1 MGLGV
6 GSKKQQM
13 WVEERMSF
21 KLGDSVSVTGIV
33 ASLGKTSSVTNKR
46 GKIIHD
52 AHPVYAI
59 QFDDGSKGEVKLD
72 DGVTT
77 MTSLNVATAT
87 GPPLGPPSMTATG
100 NKVITPGSSTSS
112 SSGSGSSTSSSSGSG
127 SDNTPPAGGPDTACI
142 GGDPKSLLHMVP
154 DGLIHFGG
162 KTYDIRY
169 TKADQNRR
177 SSYSFSEQEAKL
189 LKDIGLVEGSK
200 SYAYV
205 KDKLPAFFNELP
217 CCQTNAALSLSS
229 KCDTPRSVIET
240 VLKEKEYTA
249 VEKYKE
255 DMKRPSPTLDFLAK
269 EYNLVSGLRKLIS
282 GPAPSAKTVKTSADL
297 AKEGN
302 DIFNLFL
309 LRI

>member
-1 MGLGV
+1 
-6 GSKKQQM
+6 
-13 WVEERMSF
+13 MSF
-21 KLGDSVSVTGIV
+21 KVGDSVSITGTV
-33 ASLGKTSSVTNKR
+33 ASLGKTSPVTNKT
-46 GKIIHD
+46 GKIID
-52 AHPVYAI
+52 DTHPVYAI
-59 QFDDGSKGEVKLD
+59 QFDDGSTGEVNLK
-72 DGVTT
+72 DGTTT
-77 MTSLNVATAT
+77 MTSLKVGT
-87 GPPLGPPSMTATG
+87 GTGTPPG
-100 NKVITPGSSTSS
+100 TPGP
-112 SSGSGSSTSSSSGSG
+112 SGSGP
-127 SDNTPPAGGPDTACI
+127 NTTTPAGGPDMACTS
-142 GGDPKSLLHMVP
+142 GDPKSLLHMVP

-177 SSYSFSEQEAKL
+177 STHSFSDQEVKL

-217 CCQTNAALSLSS
+217 CCQTSAALSLSS

-282 GPAPSAKTVKTSADL
+282 GPAPPATTVKTSADL
-297 AKEGN
+297 AKEAEH
-302 DIFNLFL
+302 IFNVFL